1 MFRFRLM
8 GIGGILITQ
17 NVSKCLTASNVMHV
31 YDLHIHMSLSVTQ
44 MLETSDT
51 KDTITM
57 TV

>member
-8 GIGGILITQ
+8 ETGEILIIP
-17 NVSKCLTASNVMHV
+17 NASKCLTASNVMHV